1 MSAHQVTKDKLI
13 LLDLKLFHN
22 FVLGQD
28 INISEKSSYEIPK
41 ILKLKMLGMVVE
53 EKYLGIN
60 SFMFMLIFVSG
71 IKHLNWLF
79 LSSQFYYLVASTGWM
94 QKYFHQHI

>member
-41 ILKLKMLGMVVE
+41 ILTLKMLGMVVE
-53 EKYLGIN
+53 EKYLGIVLCLC
-60 SFMFMLIFVSG
+60 SF
-71 IKHLNWLF
+71 LF
-79 LSSQFYYLVASTGWM
+79 LA
-94 QKYFHQHI
+94 